1 MMKAGDE
8 EARLRRLYEYNLL
21 DTPREETFDRITR
34 LAAAALNVPIA
45 AVTLVDRDR
54 QWFKSQQGLAVNETP
69 REQSFCAHAMF
80 GTEPMVV
87 PDATLDSRFR
97 ANPLVT
103 REPEIRFYVGVPL
116 LAADGTALGALC
128 AIDRKPRDVRP
139 IELAMLA
146 DLANL
151 TMEQLELR
159 LLATRDGLTG
169 AMRREPFLIS
179 AERDLAMAR
188 REGRPLSCLMIDV
201 DNFKKIN
208 DQWGHAAGDE
218 VLVRISAA
226 IGAELRRGD
235 TLGRMGG
242 EEFCV
247 VSPDT
252 DLLGAKKLAERVR
265 AAVAAVEI
273 DAEGRT
279 IAVTASVGVA
289 QLQSHD
295 TTPIDVLKRADAAL
309 YDAKRNGRD
318 RVSVGAA

>member
-97 ANPLVT
+97 TNPLVT

-128 AIDRKPRDVRP
+128 AIDRKPRDLRP

-235 TLGRMGG
+235 TLGRIGG

>member
-1 MMKAGDE
+1 MMTANDE
-8 EARLRRLYEYNLL
+8 EVRLRKLYEYNLL

-54 QWFKSQQGLAVNETP
+54 QWFKSQQGLAVSETP

-80 GTEPMVV
+80 GAEPMVV

-103 REPEIRFYVGVPL
+103 SDPEIRFYVGVPL

-139 IELAMLA
+139 IELAMLG

-169 AMRREPFLIS
+169 TMRREPFMIS

-188 REGRPLSCLMIDV
+188 RQRQPLACLMIDV

-218 VLVRISAA
+218 VLVRIAA
-226 IGAELRRGD
+226 AVSAELGRGD
-235 TLGRMGG
+235 KLGRIGG

-247 VSPDT
+247 ISPDT
-252 DLLGAKKLAERVR
+252 DLPAAMKLAERVR
-265 AAVAAVEI
+265 AAVATVEV
-273 DAEGRT
+273 DAEGRR
-279 IAVTASVGVA
+279 IGVTASVGVA
-289 QLQSHD
+289 QLESSD
-295 TTPIDVLKRADAAL
+295 TTPTDVLRRADAAL
-309 YDAKRNGRD
+309 YGAKRNGRD
-318 RVSVGAA
+318 RVSASAS